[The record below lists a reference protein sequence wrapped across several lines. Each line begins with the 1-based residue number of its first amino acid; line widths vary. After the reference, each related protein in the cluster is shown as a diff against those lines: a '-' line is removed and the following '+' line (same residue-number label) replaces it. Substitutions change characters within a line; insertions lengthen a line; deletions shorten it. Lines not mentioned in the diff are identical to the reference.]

1 MTMKN
6 TKAGEEDT
14 PLITLDVEYAVR
26 MSALQEKMEQ
36 YYRRKKAAAER
47 KIRKIKK
54 QIKKY
59 EYKLKNNIY
68 KRTQ

>member
-36 YYRRKKAAAER
+36 YYSRKKAAAER
-47 KIRKIKK
+47 KKRKIEKK
-54 QIKKY
+54 IKKY
-59 EYKLKNNIY
+59 EYKLK
-68 KRTQ
+68 KQ